1 VPEQIAF
8 DECLKLV
15 LSLDTLKPGA
25 SQPKRLDALFRDLSR
40 FKPHQP
46 AAELQDLIW
55 AVWTNH
61 EDDYADEAMEQVINA
76 IAAKDYDIAHLVLD
90 ALVDARPEW
99 AEAWNKRATL
109 HFIRGDD
116 AYAVA
121 DVIETLKREPRH
133 FGALS
138 GFAQICLR
146 HGREAEA
153 LIAFE
158 AALAINPHL
167 DGVAALV
174 AEMHANG
181 GRVLH

>member
-1 VPEQIAF
+1 MSERIAF
-8 DECLKLV
+8 DECLQLV
-15 LSLDTLKPGA
+15 LRLDAMKPAA
-25 SQPKRLDALFRDLSR
+25 SQPKRLDALFRDLAR
-40 FKPHQP
+40 FRPHQP
-46 AAELQDLIW
+46 AYELQDLIW

-61 EDDYADEAMEQVINA
+61 QDEYADEAMEQAINA
-76 IAAKDYDIAHLVLD
+76 IALKDHDVAQLVLD

-99 AEAWNKRATL
+99 SEAWNKRATL

-116 AYAVA
+116 ARAVR
-121 DVIETLKREPRH
+121 DVIETLTREPRH

-138 GFAQICLR
+138 GFAQICLK
-146 HGREAEA
+146 HGRETEA

-158 AALAINPHL
+158 AALAVNPHL
-167 DGVAALV
+167 EGVAALV

>member
-1 VPEQIAF
+1 MPDEIAF

-15 LSLDTLKPGA
+15 LSLDTMKPGP
-25 SQPKRLDALFRDLSR
+25 SQPKRLDALFRDLAR

-46 AAELQDLIW
+46 AYELQDLIW

-76 IAAKDYDIAHLVLD
+76 IAVKDYDIAHLVLD

-121 DVIETLKREPRH
+121 DVMETLKREPRH

-146 HGREAEA
+146 HAREAEA

>member
-1 VPEQIAF
+1 MADLIAF
-8 DECLKLV
+8 DDCIKLV
-15 LSLDTLKPGA
+15 LGLDSIKPAPG
-25 SQPKRLDALFRDLSR
+25 QPRRLDALFRDLSR
-40 FKPHQP
+40 FRPHQP
-46 AAELQDLIW
+46 AYELQDLIW
-55 AVWTNH
+55 AIWTNH
-61 EDDYADEAMEQVINA
+61 EDDYADEAMEQAINA
-76 IAAKDYDIAHLVLD
+76 IAVKDYDIAHLVLA

-99 AEAWNKRATL
+99 SEAWNKRATL
-109 HFIRGDD
+109 HFIKGDD

-121 DVIETLKREPRH
+121 DIMATLKREPRH

-167 DGVAALV
+167 EGVAALV